1 MPNEIRVT
9 SWEQLNAEVFSNSW
23 SEGLMR
29 FRSPYAFRGLDD
41 VNYDLKTSLMRVGH
55 SPEMTIRLEPVILR
69 NFRKYA
75 YRDASPG
82 DSVWSWLAVAQ
93 HHGLPTRL
101 LDWTNSPHIAMHFAT
116 ADLEKFD
123 RDGVIWCVDQ
133 HKLRNEHLPEQLLEI
148 LWREF
153 ALSFNV
159 DLLNQLAKTLAD
171 FDLLSAETFVIFFE
185 PPALDNRISNQF
197 AFFSMMSSPIENLD
211 DWLTQRPDL
220 WRKIIIPAAL
230 KWEVRDKLDQMN
242 ITERMLFPGLD
253 GLSSWLKRYYSPR
266 NPDGSDNVI
275 ETPPA

>member
-1 MPNEIRVT
+1 MT
-9 SWEQLNAEVFSNSW
+9 SKPASC
-23 SEGLMR
+23 
-29 FRSPYAFRGLDD
+29 
-41 VNYDLKTSLMRVGH
+41 
-55 SPEMTIRLEPVILR
+55 
-69 NFRKYA
+69 A

-116 ADLEKFD
+116 ADLQKFD
-123 RDGVIWCVDQ
+123 KDGAIWCVDQ
-133 HKLRNEHLPEQLLEI
+133 HKLRNEYMPLQLLNI
-148 LWREF
+148 LTREF

-159 DLLNQLAKTLAD
+159 DIMNELAKTLAD

-266 NPDGSDNVI
+266 NPNGSDDVI
-275 ETPPA
+275 EPPPA